1 MERWSKIA
9 EWFDL
14 NREKITLVAGGIG
27 VVFSLLGVRLG
38 LPFDWAW
45 FTIVLCG
52 LPIVW
57 GAAVAMYEEFD
68 IKADLL
74 VSLALIAAV
83 AIGEVF
89 AAAEIA
95 FIMQLGAMLE
105 EFTVSKAQAGI
116 ERLVKLTPTTARI
129 VRNGKEEV
137 LPADIVM
144 VGDVIRVLPGEVIPV
159 DGTILS
165 GDTAIDQSVMTGE
178 SMPVD
183 KTTGDE
189 VFSGTVN
196 QFGAFD
202 MTATKEGEDSSI
214 QRMIKLVKSTD
225 PGNAK
230 IVSLADRWATWIVV
244 IALLAAVG
252 TYVVTGEI
260 IRAVTILVVFCPCAL
275 VLATPAAIMAAISNA
290 SQHGFLVR
298 RGNIMERLAKVDTM
312 TFDKTGT
319 LTYGTPEVTAVE
331 TVGTMSAAE
340 LYRLVASVE
349 TKSEHPLGKAIV
361 NGFMSHHG
369 ESFDSVD
376 SFRMVPGKGL
386 EATVQDKAVLA
397 GNEAMMT
404 LSNISI
410 ADSVKEAVHEHLNRG
425 ASIVYVAVDG
435 VLAGYVAL
443 ADRVRR
449 ESRAVVESLNDLDV
463 MPVLLTGDHVATA
476 KTIGKRLNVSNV
488 IADCLPEDKMD
499 TVAQL
504 QQNGNIVAMVGD
516 GVNDAPAL
524 KKSDVGIAMGGVGSD
539 IAVEAA
545 DIVLVNDNIKEIP
558 HLVALSKRMMTTIKI
573 NLSFS
578 LLLNFVA
585 IILAMIGTL
594 SPVWGA
600 LVHNAGSL
608 LVVANSALL
617 LRWAYKSNHVV
628 EDDHSVLVKAA
639 RKRVF
644 EGAW

>member
-1 MERWSKIA
+1 MNRWSKLA

-27 VVFSLLGVRLG
+27 VVFSLLGIRLG
-38 LPFDWAW
+38 VPFDWAW

-52 LPIVW
+52 APIVW
-57 GAAVAMYEEFD
+57 GAAVAMYEDFD
-68 IKADLL
+68 VKADLL

-83 AIGEVF
+83 AVGEVF

-137 LPADIVM
+137 MPADIVS
-144 VGDVIRVLPGEVIPV
+144 VGDVVRVLPGEVIPV
-159 DGTILS
+159 DGTIVT

-183 KTTGDE
+183 KTVGDE

-230 IVSLADRWATWIVV
+230 IVSIADRWATWIVV
-244 IALLAAVG
+244 IALLAAAG
-252 TYVVTGEI
+252 TYAVTGEI

-290 SQHGFLVR
+290 SQRGFLVR
-298 RGNIMERLAKVDTM
+298 RGSIMERLAKVNTM

-319 LTYGTPEVTAVE
+319 LTNGTPEVIAVE
-331 TVGTMSAAE
+331 TVSDISDTE

-349 TKSEHPLGKAIV
+349 RKSEHPLGKAIV
-361 NGFMSHHG
+361 SGFTSRYG
-369 ESFDSVD
+369 ERFDAVD
-376 SFRMVPGKGL
+376 SFRVIPGKGL
-386 EATVQDKAVLA
+386 EASVQAQFVLA

-404 LSNISI
+404 LADISI
-410 ADSVKEAVHEHLNRG
+410 ADSVKNAVREHLHRG
-425 ASIVYVAVDG
+425 ASIVYVAIDG
-435 VLAGYVAL
+435 ALAGYVAL

-449 ESRAVVESLNDLDV
+449 ESRSVVESLHELDV

-476 KTIGKRLNVSNV
+476 KTIAKRLNVSRV

-504 QQNGNIVAMVGD
+504 QREGNIVAMVGD

-524 KKSDVGIAMGGVGSD
+524 KKSDVGIAMGGIGSD

-545 DIVLVNDNIKEIP
+545 DIVLVNDNIRELP
-558 HLVALSKRMMTTIKI
+558 HLVALSKRMMSTIKI

-578 LLLNFVA
+578 LILNFVA
-585 IILAMIGTL
+585 IILAMMGTL

-600 LVHNAGSL
+600 LIHNGGSL

-617 LRWAYKSNHVV
+617 LSWAYKSSVP
-628 EDDHSVLVKAA
+628 DDDFVLVKAA
-639 RKRVF
+639 RNKVLEF
-644 EGAW
+644 N

>member
-449 ESRAVVESLNDLDV
+449 ES
-463 MPVLLTGDHVATA
+463 

-558 HLVALSKRMMTTIKI
+558 HLVALSKRMMTTIKV

-585 IILAMIGTL
+585 IILAMVGTL

-600 LVHNAGSL
+600 LVHNGGSL

-617 LRWAYKSNHVV
+617 LRWAYKSNYIVD
-628 EDDHSVLVKAA
+628 DDHSVLMNAA

-644 EGAW
+644 EA

>member
-1 MERWSKIA
+1 MNRWSKLA

-27 VVFSLLGVRLG
+27 VVFSLLGIRLG
-38 LPFDWAW
+38 VPFDWAW

-52 LPIVW
+52 APIVW
-57 GAAVAMYEEFD
+57 GAAVAMYEDFD
-68 IKADLL
+68 VKADLL

-83 AIGEVF
+83 AVGEVF

-137 LPADIVM
+137 MPADIVS
-144 VGDVIRVLPGEVIPV
+144 VGDVVRVLPGEVIPV
-159 DGTILS
+159 DGTIVT

-183 KTTGDE
+183 KTVGDE

-230 IVSLADRWATWIVV
+230 IVSIADRWVTWIVV
-244 IALLAAVG
+244 IALLAAAG
-252 TYVVTGEI
+252 TYAVTGEI

-290 SQHGFLVR
+290 SQRGFLVR
-298 RGNIMERLAKVDTM
+298 RGSIMEQLAKVNTM

-319 LTYGTPEVTAVE
+319 LTNGTPEVIAVE
-331 TVGTMSAAE
+331 TVSDISDTE

-349 TKSEHPLGKAIV
+349 RKSEHPLGKAIV
-361 NGFMSHHG
+361 SGFTSRYG
-369 ESFDSVD
+369 ERFDAVD
-376 SFRMVPGKGL
+376 SFRVIPGKGL
-386 EATVQDKAVLA
+386 EASVQAQSVLA

-404 LSNISI
+404 LADISI
-410 ADSVKEAVHEHLNRG
+410 ADSVKNAVREYLHHG
-425 ASIVYVAVDG
+425 ASIVYVAIDG
-435 VLAGYVAL
+435 ALAGYVAL

-449 ESRAVVESLNDLDV
+449 ESRSVVESLHELDV

-476 KTIGKRLNVSNV
+476 KTIAKRLNVSRV

-504 QQNGNIVAMVGD
+504 QREGNIVAMVGD

-524 KKSDVGIAMGGVGSD
+524 KKSDVGIAMGGIGSD

-545 DIVLVNDNIKEIP
+545 DIVLVNDNIRELP
-558 HLVALSKRMMTTIKI
+558 HLVALSKRMMSTIKI

-578 LLLNFVA
+578 LILNFVA
-585 IILAMIGTL
+585 IILAMMGTL

-600 LVHNAGSL
+600 LIHNGGSL

-617 LRWAYKSNHVV
+617 LSWAYKSSVP
-628 EDDHSVLVKAA
+628 DDDSVFVKAA
-639 RKRVF
+639 RNKVL
-644 EGAW
+644 ESN

>member
-27 VVFSLLGVRLG
+27 VVFSLLGIRLG
-38 LPFDWAW
+38 LPFDWTW
-45 FTIVLCG
+45 FTILLCG

-57 GAAVAMYEEFD
+57 GATVAMYEEFD
-68 IKADLL
+68 VKADLL

-105 EFTVSKAQAGI
+105 EFTISKAQAGI

-129 VRNGKEEV
+129 VRNGKEEI
-137 LPADIVM
+137 LPADIVI

-159 DGTILS
+159 DGMILS

-183 KTTGDE
+183 KTVGDE

-202 MTATKEGEDSSI
+202 MSATKEGEDSSI

-244 IALLAAVG
+244 IALLAAIG

-331 TVGTMSAAE
+331 TVGSMPTDE

-361 NGFMSHHG
+361 NGFTSRHG
-369 ESFDSVD
+369 ESFDSID

-425 ASIVYVAVDG
+425 ASIVYVAV
-435 VLAGYVAL
+435 
-443 ADRVRR
+443 
-449 ESRAVVESLNDLDV
+449 
-463 MPVLLTGDHVATA
+463 
-476 KTIGKRLNVSNV
+476 
-488 IADCLPEDKMD
+488 
-499 TVAQL
+499 
-504 QQNGNIVAMVGD
+504 D

-578 LLLNFVA
+578 LILNFVA

>member
-1 MERWSKIA
+1 MNRWSKLA

-14 NREKITLVAGGIG
+14 NREKIILVAGGIG
-27 VVFSLLGVRLG
+27 VVFSLLGIRLG

-52 LPIVW
+52 APIVW
-57 GAAVAMYEEFD
+57 GAAVAMYEDFD
-68 IKADLL
+68 VKADLL

-83 AIGEVF
+83 AVGEVF

-137 LPADIVM
+137 MPADIVS
-144 VGDVIRVLPGEVIPV
+144 VGDVVRVLPGEVIPV
-159 DGTILS
+159 DGTIVT

-183 KTTGDE
+183 RTVGDE

-230 IVSLADRWATWIVV
+230 IVSIADRWATWIVV
-244 IALLAAVG
+244 IALLAAAG
-252 TYVVTGEI
+252 TYAVTGEI

-290 SQHGFLVR
+290 SQRGFLVR
-298 RGNIMERLAKVDTM
+298 RGSIMEQLAKVNTM

-319 LTYGTPEVTAVE
+319 LTNGTPEVIAVE
-331 TVGTMSAAE
+331 TVSDISDAE
-340 LYRLVASVE
+340 LYRLVASIE
-349 TKSEHPLGKAIV
+349 RKSEHPLGKAIV
-361 NGFMSHHG
+361 SGFTSRYG
-369 ESFDSVD
+369 ERFDAVD
-376 SFRMVPGKGL
+376 SFRVIPGKGL
-386 EATVQDKAVLA
+386 EASVQAQSVLA
-397 GNEAMMT
+397 GNEAMMI
-404 LSNISI
+404 LAGISI
-410 ADSVKEAVHEHLNRG
+410 EDSVKNAVREHLHRG
-425 ASIVYVAVDG
+425 ASIVYVAIDG
-435 VLAGYVAL
+435 ALAGYVAL

-449 ESRAVVESLNDLDV
+449 ESRSVVESLHELDV

-476 KTIGKRLNVSNV
+476 KTIAERLNVSHV

-504 QQNGNIVAMVGD
+504 QQEGNIVAMVGD

-524 KKSDVGIAMGGVGSD
+524 KKSDVGIAMGGIGSD

-545 DIVLVNDNIKEIP
+545 DIVLVNDNIRELP

-578 LLLNFVA
+578 LILNFVA
-585 IILAMIGTL
+585 IILAMLGTL

-600 LVHNAGSL
+600 LVHNGGSL

-617 LRWAYKSNHVV
+617 LSWAYKSSVP
-628 EDDHSVLVKAA
+628 DDDFVLVKAA
-639 RKRVF
+639 RNKVL
-644 EGAW
+644 ESN

>member
-1 MERWSKIA
+1 MNRWSKLA

-14 NREKITLVAGGIG
+14 NREKIILVAGGIG
-27 VVFSLLGVRLG
+27 VVFSLLGIRLG

-52 LPIVW
+52 APIVW
-57 GAAVAMYEEFD
+57 GAAVAMYEDFD
-68 IKADLL
+68 VKADLL

-83 AIGEVF
+83 AVGEVF

-137 LPADIVM
+137 MPADIVS
-144 VGDVIRVLPGEVIPV
+144 VGDVVRVLPGEVIPV
-159 DGTILS
+159 DGTIVT

-183 KTTGDE
+183 RTVGDE

-230 IVSLADRWATWIVV
+230 IVSIADRWATWIVV
-244 IALLAAVG
+244 IALLAAAG
-252 TYVVTGEI
+252 TYAVTGEI

-290 SQHGFLVR
+290 SQRGFLVR
-298 RGNIMERLAKVDTM
+298 RGSIMEQLAKVNTM

-319 LTYGTPEVTAVE
+319 LTNGTPEVIAVE
-331 TVGTMSAAE
+331 TVSDISDAE
-340 LYRLVASVE
+340 LYRLVASIE
-349 TKSEHPLGKAIV
+349 RKSEHPLGKAIV
-361 NGFMSHHG
+361 SGFTSRYG
-369 ESFDSVD
+369 ERFDAVD
-376 SFRMVPGKGL
+376 SFRMIPGKGL
-386 EATVQDKAVLA
+386 EASVQAQSVLA
-397 GNEAMMT
+397 GNEAMMI
-404 LSNISI
+404 LAGISI
-410 ADSVKEAVHEHLNRG
+410 EDSVKNAVREHLHRG
-425 ASIVYVAVDG
+425 ASIVYVAIDG
-435 VLAGYVAL
+435 ALAGYVAL

-449 ESRAVVESLNDLDV
+449 ESRSVVESLHELDV

-476 KTIGKRLNVSNV
+476 KTIAKRLNVSHV

-504 QQNGNIVAMVGD
+504 QQEGNIVAMVGD

-524 KKSDVGIAMGGVGSD
+524 KKSDVGIAMGGIGSD

-545 DIVLVNDNIKEIP
+545 DIVLVNDNIRELP

-578 LLLNFVA
+578 LILNFVA
-585 IILAMIGTL
+585 IILAMLGTL

-600 LVHNAGSL
+600 LVHNGGSL

-617 LRWAYKSNHVV
+617 LSWAYKSSVP
-628 EDDHSVLVKAA
+628 DDDFVLVKAA
-639 RKRVF
+639 RNKVL
-644 EGAW
+644 ESN

>member
-1 MERWSKIA
+1 MNRWSKLA

-27 VVFSLLGVRLG
+27 VVFSLLGIRLG
-38 LPFDWAW
+38 VPFDWAW

-52 LPIVW
+52 APIVW
-57 GAAVAMYEEFD
+57 GAAVAMYEDFD
-68 IKADLL
+68 VKADLL

-83 AIGEVF
+83 AVGEVF

-137 LPADIVM
+137 MPADIVS
-144 VGDVIRVLPGEVIPV
+144 VGDVVRVLPGEVIPV
-159 DGTILS
+159 DGTIVT

-183 KTTGDE
+183 KTVGDE

-202 MTATKEGEDSSI
+202 MMATKEGEDSSI

-230 IVSLADRWATWIVV
+230 IVSIADRWATWIVV
-244 IALLAAVG
+244 IALLAAAG
-252 TYVVTGEI
+252 TYAVTGEI

-290 SQHGFLVR
+290 SQRGFLVR
-298 RGNIMERLAKVDTM
+298 RGSIMEQLAKVNTM

-319 LTYGTPEVTAVE
+319 LTNGTPEVIAVE
-331 TVGTMSAAE
+331 TVSDISDTE

-349 TKSEHPLGKAIV
+349 RKSEHPLGKAIV
-361 NGFMSHHG
+361 SGFTSRYG
-369 ESFDSVD
+369 ERFDAVD
-376 SFRMVPGKGL
+376 SFRVIPGKGL
-386 EATVQDKAVLA
+386 EASVQAQSVLA

-404 LSNISI
+404 LADISI
-410 ADSVKEAVHEHLNRG
+410 ADSVKNAVREHLHRG
-425 ASIVYVAVDG
+425 ASIVYVAIDG
-435 VLAGYVAL
+435 ALAGYVAL

-449 ESRAVVESLNDLDV
+449 ESRSVVESLHELDV

-476 KTIGKRLNVSNV
+476 KTIAKRLNVSRV

-499 TVAQL
+499 MVARL
-504 QQNGNIVAMVGD
+504 QQEGNIVAMVGD

-524 KKSDVGIAMGGVGSD
+524 KKSDVGIAMGGIGSD

-545 DIVLVNDNIKEIP
+545 DIVLVNDNIRELP
-558 HLVALSKRMMTTIKI
+558 HLVALSKRMMTTIRI

-578 LLLNFVA
+578 LILNFVA
-585 IILAMIGTL
+585 IILAMMGTL

-600 LVHNAGSL
+600 LVHNGGSL

-617 LRWAYKSNHVV
+617 LSWAYKSSVP
-628 EDDHSVLVKAA
+628 DDDFVLVKAA
-639 RKRVF
+639 RNKVL
-644 EGAW
+644 ESN

>member
-1 MERWSKIA
+1 MNRWSKLA

-27 VVFSLLGVRLG
+27 VVFSLLGIRLG
-38 LPFDWAW
+38 VPFDWAW

-52 LPIVW
+52 APIVW
-57 GAAVAMYEEFD
+57 GAAVAMYEDFD
-68 IKADLL
+68 VKADLL

-83 AIGEVF
+83 AVGEVF

-137 LPADIVM
+137 MPADIVS
-144 VGDVIRVLPGEVIPV
+144 VGDVVRVLPGEVIPV
-159 DGTILS
+159 DGTIVT

-183 KTTGDE
+183 KTVGDE

-230 IVSLADRWATWIVV
+230 IVSIADRWATWIVV
-244 IALLAAVG
+244 IALLAAAG
-252 TYVVTGEI
+252 TYAVAGEI

-290 SQHGFLVR
+290 SQRGFLVR
-298 RGNIMERLAKVDTM
+298 RGSIMERLAKVNTM

-319 LTYGTPEVTAVE
+319 LTNGTPEVIAVE
-331 TVGTMSAAE
+331 TVSDISDTE

-349 TKSEHPLGKAIV
+349 RKSEHPLGKAIV
-361 NGFMSHHG
+361 SGFTSRYG
-369 ESFDSVD
+369 ERFDAVD
-376 SFRMVPGKGL
+376 SFRVIPGKGL
-386 EATVQDKAVLA
+386 EASVQAQSVLA

-404 LSNISI
+404 LADISI
-410 ADSVKEAVHEHLNRG
+410 ADSVKNAVREHLHRG
-425 ASIVYVAVDG
+425 ASIVYVAIDG
-435 VLAGYVAL
+435 ALAGYVAL

-449 ESRAVVESLNDLDV
+449 ESRSVVESLHELDV

-476 KTIGKRLNVSNV
+476 KTIAKRLNVSRV

-504 QQNGNIVAMVGD
+504 QREGNIVAMVGD

-524 KKSDVGIAMGGVGSD
+524 KKSDVGIAMGGIGSD

-545 DIVLVNDNIKEIP
+545 DIVLVNDNIRELP
-558 HLVALSKRMMTTIKI
+558 HLVALSKRMMSTIKI

-578 LLLNFVA
+578 LILNFVA
-585 IILAMIGTL
+585 IILAMMGTL

-600 LVHNAGSL
+600 LIHNGGSL

-617 LRWAYKSNHVV
+617 LSWAYKSSVP
-628 EDDHSVLVKAA
+628 DDDFVLVKAA
-639 RKRVF
+639 RNKVL
-644 EGAW
+644 ESN

>member
-1 MERWSKIA
+1 MNRWSKLA

-27 VVFSLLGVRLG
+27 VVFSLLGIWLG
-38 LPFDWAW
+38 VPFDWAW

-52 LPIVW
+52 APIVW
-57 GAAVAMYEEFD
+57 GAAVAMYEDFD
-68 IKADLL
+68 VKADLL

-83 AIGEVF
+83 AVGEVF

-137 LPADIVM
+137 MPADIVS
-144 VGDVIRVLPGEVIPV
+144 VGDVVRVLPGEVIPV
-159 DGTILS
+159 DGTIVT

-183 KTTGDE
+183 KTVGDE

-202 MTATKEGEDSSI
+202 MMATKEGEDSSI

-230 IVSLADRWATWIVV
+230 IVSIADRWATWIVV
-244 IALLAAVG
+244 IALLAAAG
-252 TYVVTGEI
+252 TYAVTGEI

-290 SQHGFLVR
+290 SQRGFLVR
-298 RGNIMERLAKVDTM
+298 RGSIMEQLAKVNTM

-319 LTYGTPEVTAVE
+319 LTNGTPEVIAVE
-331 TVGTMSAAE
+331 TVSDISDTE

-349 TKSEHPLGKAIV
+349 RKSEHPLGKAIV
-361 NGFMSHHG
+361 SGFTSRYG
-369 ESFDSVD
+369 ERFDAVD
-376 SFRMVPGKGL
+376 SFRVIPGKGL
-386 EATVQDKAVLA
+386 EASVQAQSVLA

-404 LSNISI
+404 LADISI
-410 ADSVKEAVHEHLNRG
+410 ADSVKNAVREHLHRG
-425 ASIVYVAVDG
+425 ASIVYVAIDG
-435 VLAGYVAL
+435 ALAGYVAL

-449 ESRAVVESLNDLDV
+449 ESRSVVESLHELDV

-476 KTIGKRLNVSNV
+476 KTIAKRLNVSRV

-504 QQNGNIVAMVGD
+504 QREGNIVAMVGD

-524 KKSDVGIAMGGVGSD
+524 KKSDVGIAMGGIGSD

-545 DIVLVNDNIKEIP
+545 DIVLVNDNIRELP
-558 HLVALSKRMMTTIKI
+558 HLVALSKRMMSTIKI

-578 LLLNFVA
+578 LILNFVA
-585 IILAMIGTL
+585 IILAMMGTL

-600 LVHNAGSL
+600 LIHNGGSL

-617 LRWAYKSNHVV
+617 LSWAYKSSVP
-628 EDDHSVLVKAA
+628 DDDFVLVKAA
-639 RKRVF
+639 RNKVL
-644 EGAW
+644 ESN

>member
-275 VLATPAAIMAAISNA
+275 VLATPAAIMAAISNV

-340 LYRLVASVE
+340 LYRLVAFVE

-558 HLVALSKRMMTTIKI
+558 HLVALSKRMMTTIKV

-585 IILAMIGTL
+585 IILAMVGTL

-600 LVHNAGSL
+600 LVHNGGSL

-617 LRWAYKSNHVV
+617 LRWAYKSNYIVD
-628 EDDHSVLVKAA
+628 DDHSVLMNAA

-644 EGAW
+644 EA

>member
-1 MERWSKIA
+1 MNRWSKLA

-27 VVFSLLGVRLG
+27 VVFSLLGIRLG
-38 LPFDWAW
+38 VPFDWAW

-52 LPIVW
+52 APIVW
-57 GAAVAMYEEFD
+57 GAAGAMYEDFD
-68 IKADLL
+68 VKADLL

-83 AIGEVF
+83 AVGEVF

-137 LPADIVM
+137 MPADIVS
-144 VGDVIRVLPGEVIPV
+144 VGDVVRVLPGEVIPV
-159 DGTILS
+159 DGTIVS

-183 KTTGDE
+183 RTVGDE

-230 IVSLADRWATWIVV
+230 IVSIADRWATWIVV
-244 IALLAAVG
+244 IALLAAAG
-252 TYVVTGEI
+252 TYAVTGEI

-290 SQHGFLVR
+290 SQRGFLVR
-298 RGNIMERLAKVDTM
+298 RGSIMEQLAKVNTM

-319 LTYGTPEVTAVE
+319 LTNGTPEVIAVE
-331 TVGTMSAAE
+331 TVSDISDTE

-349 TKSEHPLGKAIV
+349 QKSEHPLGKAIV
-361 NGFMSHHG
+361 SGFMSRYG
-369 ESFDSVD
+369 ESFDAVD
-376 SFRMVPGKGL
+376 SFHMVPGKGL
-386 EATVQDKAVLA
+386 IASVQAKSILA
-397 GNEAMMT
+397 GNEAMMK
-404 LSNISI
+404 LADISI
-410 ADSVKEAVHEHLNRG
+410 TDSVKAAVREHLHRG
-425 ASIVYVAVDG
+425 ASIVYVVIDG
-435 VLAGYVAL
+435 ALAGYVAL

-449 ESRAVVESLNDLDV
+449 ESRSVVESLHELDV

-476 KTIGKRLNVSNV
+476 KTIAERLNVSRV

-504 QQNGNIVAMVGD
+504 QREGNIVAMVGD

-524 KKSDVGIAMGGVGSD
+524 KKSDVGIAMGGIGSD
-539 IAVEAA
+539 IAVEVA
-545 DIVLVNDNIKEIP
+545 DIVLVNDNIRELP

-578 LLLNFVA
+578 LILNFVA
-585 IILAMIGTL
+585 IILAMMGTL

-600 LVHNAGSL
+600 LVHNGGSL

-617 LRWAYKSNHVV
+617 LSWAYKSSVP
-628 EDDHSVLVKAA
+628 DDDFVLVKAA
-639 RKRVF
+639 RNKVL
-644 EGAW
+644 ESN

>member
-1 MERWSKIA
+1 MNRWSKLA

-27 VVFSLLGVRLG
+27 VVFSLLGIRLG
-38 LPFDWAW
+38 VPFDWAW

-52 LPIVW
+52 APIVW
-57 GAAVAMYEEFD
+57 GAAVAMYEDFD
-68 IKADLL
+68 VKADLL

-83 AIGEVF
+83 AVGEVF

-137 LPADIVM
+137 MPADIVS
-144 VGDVIRVLPGEVIPV
+144 VGDVVRVLPGEVIPV
-159 DGTILS
+159 DGTIVT

-183 KTTGDE
+183 KTVGDE

-230 IVSLADRWATWIVV
+230 IVSIADRWATWIVV
-244 IALLAAVG
+244 IALLAAAG
-252 TYVVTGEI
+252 TYAVTGEI

-290 SQHGFLVR
+290 SQRGFLVR
-298 RGNIMERLAKVDTM
+298 RGSIMEQLAKVNTM

-319 LTYGTPEVTAVE
+319 LTNGTPEVIAVE
-331 TVGTMSAAE
+331 TVSDISDTE

-349 TKSEHPLGKAIV
+349 RKSEHPLGKAIV
-361 NGFMSHHG
+361 SGFTSRYG
-369 ESFDSVD
+369 ERFDAVD
-376 SFRMVPGKGL
+376 SFRVIPGKGL
-386 EATVQDKAVLA
+386 EASVQAQSVLA

-404 LSNISI
+404 LADISI
-410 ADSVKEAVHEHLNRG
+410 ADSVKNAVREYLHHG
-425 ASIVYVAVDG
+425 ASIVYVAIDG
-435 VLAGYVAL
+435 ALAGYVAL

-449 ESRAVVESLNDLDV
+449 ESRSVVESLHELDV

-476 KTIGKRLNVSNV
+476 KTIAKRLNVSRV

-504 QQNGNIVAMVGD
+504 QREGNIVAMVGD

-524 KKSDVGIAMGGVGSD
+524 KKSDVGIAMGGIGSD

-545 DIVLVNDNIKEIP
+545 DIVLVNDNIRELP
-558 HLVALSKRMMTTIKI
+558 HLVALSKRMMSTIKI

-578 LLLNFVA
+578 LILNFVA
-585 IILAMIGTL
+585 IILAMMGTL

-600 LVHNAGSL
+600 PIHNGGSL

-617 LRWAYKSNHVV
+617 LSWAYKSSVP
-628 EDDHSVLVKAA
+628 DDDSVFVKAA
-639 RKRVF
+639 RNKVL
-644 EGAW
+644 ESN

>member
-68 IKADLL
+68 VKADLL

-275 VLATPAAIMAAISNA
+275 VLATQEAIMAAISNA

-331 TVGTMSAAE
+331 SVGSMPTDE

-361 NGFMSHHG
+361 NGFTSHHG

-386 EATVQDKAVLA
+386 EATVQDKAVLV

-504 QQNGNIVAMVGD
+504 QQDGNIVAMVGD

-545 DIVLVNDNIKEIP
+545 DIVLVNDNITEIP
-558 HLVALSKRMMTTIKI
+558 HLVALSKRMMTTIKV

-585 IILAMIGTL
+585 IILAMVGTL
-594 SPVWGA
+594 SPVWGP
-600 LVHNAGSL
+600 LVHNGGSL

-617 LRWAYKSNHVV
+617 LRWAYKSNYIVD
-628 EDDHSVLVKAA
+628 DDHSVLMNAA

-644 EGAW
+644 EA

>member
-68 IKADLL
+68 VKADLL

-183 KTTGDE
+183 KTTDDE

-331 TVGTMSAAE
+331 TVGSMPTDE

-361 NGFMSHHG
+361 NGFATRYG
-369 ESFDSVD
+369 ESFDSID

-425 ASIVYVAVDG
+425 ASIVYV
-435 VLAGYVAL
+435 
-443 ADRVRR
+443 
-449 ESRAVVESLNDLDV
+449 
-463 MPVLLTGDHVATA
+463 
-476 KTIGKRLNVSNV
+476 
-488 IADCLPEDKMD
+488 
-499 TVAQL
+499 TV
-504 QQNGNIVAMVGD
+504 D

-545 DIVLVNDNIKEIP
+545 DIVLVNDNVKEIP

-600 LVHNAGSL
+600 LVHNGGSL

-644 EGAW
+644 EA

>member
-68 IKADLL
+68 VKADLL

-361 NGFMSHHG
+361 NGFTSHHD

-435 VLAGYVAL
+435 VLAG
-443 ADRVRR
+443 RVRR

-504 QQNGNIVAMVGD
+504 QQDGNIVAMVGD

-545 DIVLVNDNIKEIP
+545 DIVLVNDNITEIP
-558 HLVALSKRMMTTIKI
+558 HLVALSKRMMTTIKV

-578 LLLNFVA
+578 LILNFVA
-585 IILAMIGTL
+585 IILAMVGTL

-600 LVHNAGSL
+600 LVHNGGSL

-617 LRWAYKSNHVV
+617 LRWAYKSNHAG
-628 EDDHSVLVKAA
+628 EDDDSVLVKAA
-639 RKRVF
+639 RKRLF
-644 EGAW
+644 EA

>member
-27 VVFSLLGVRLG
+27 VVFSLLGIRLG
-38 LPFDWAW
+38 LPFNWAW
-45 FTIVLCG
+45 FTILLCG
-52 LPIVW
+52 IPIVW
-57 GAAVAMYEEFD
+57 GATVAMYEEFD
-68 IKADLL
+68 VKADLL

-129 VRNGKEEV
+129 VRNGKEEI

-159 DGTILS
+159 DGMILS

-183 KTTGDE
+183 KTVGDE

-202 MTATKEGEDSSI
+202 MSATKEGEDSSI

-244 IALLAAVG
+244 IALLAAIG

-331 TVGTMSAAE
+331 TVGSMPTDE

-361 NGFMSHHG
+361 NGFTSRHG
-369 ESFDSVD
+369 ESFDSID

-435 VLAGYVAL
+435 V
-443 ADRVRR
+443 
-449 ESRAVVESLNDLDV
+449 
-463 MPVLLTGDHVATA
+463 
-476 KTIGKRLNVSNV
+476 
-488 IADCLPEDKMD
+488 
-499 TVAQL
+499 
-504 QQNGNIVAMVGD
+504 
-516 GVNDAPAL
+516 NDAPAL

-539 IAVEAA
+539 ITVEAA

-578 LLLNFVA
+578 LILNFVA

-600 LVHNAGSL
+600 LVHNGGSL

-628 EDDHSVLVKAA
+628 EDDHFVLVKAA

-644 EGAW
+644 EEAW

>member
-159 DGTILS
+159 DGMILS

-183 KTTGDE
+183 KMTGDE

-319 LTYGTPEVTAVE
+319 LTYGTPEVTAIE
-331 TVGTMSAAE
+331 TVGSMPTDE

-361 NGFMSHHG
+361 NGFATRYG
-369 ESFDSVD
+369 ESFDSID
-376 SFRMVPGKGL
+376 SFRMVSGKGL

-435 VLAGYVAL
+435 V
-443 ADRVRR
+443 
-449 ESRAVVESLNDLDV
+449 
-463 MPVLLTGDHVATA
+463 
-476 KTIGKRLNVSNV
+476 
-488 IADCLPEDKMD
+488 
-499 TVAQL
+499 
-504 QQNGNIVAMVGD
+504 
-516 GVNDAPAL
+516 NDAPAL

-545 DIVLVNDNIKEIP
+545 DIVLVNDNVKEIP

-573 NLSFS
+573 NHSFS

>member
-68 IKADLL
+68 VKADLL

-137 LPADIVM
+137 FPADIVM

-319 LTYGTPEVTAVE
+319 LTYGTPE
-331 TVGTMSAAE
+331 
-340 LYRLVASVE
+340 
-349 TKSEHPLGKAIV
+349 
-361 NGFMSHHG
+361 
-369 ESFDSVD
+369 
-376 SFRMVPGKGL
+376 
-386 EATVQDKAVLA
+386 ATVQDKAVLA

-504 QQNGNIVAMVGD
+504 QQDGNIVAMVGD

-524 KKSDVGIAMGGVGSD
+524 KKSDVGIAMGSVGSD

-558 HLVALSKRMMTTIKI
+558 HLVALSKRMMTTIKV

-578 LLLNFVA
+578 LILNFVA
-585 IILAMIGTL
+585 IILAMVGTL

-600 LVHNAGSL
+600 LVHNGGSL

-628 EDDHSVLVKAA
+628 DDDHSVLVKAA

-644 EGAW
+644 EA

>member
-27 VVFSLLGVRLG
+27 VVFSLLGIRLG

-45 FTIVLCG
+45 FTILLCG

-57 GAAVAMYEEFD
+57 GATVAMYEEFD
-68 IKADLL
+68 VKADLL

-89 AAAEIA
+89 AAVEIA

-129 VRNGKEEV
+129 VRNGKEEI
-137 LPADIVM
+137 LPADIVI

-159 DGTILS
+159 DGMILS

-183 KTTGDE
+183 KTVGDE

-202 MTATKEGEDSSI
+202 MSAIKEGEDSSI

-244 IALLAAVG
+244 IALLAAIG

-331 TVGTMSAAE
+331 TVGSMPTDE

-361 NGFMSHHG
+361 NGFATRYG
-369 ESFDSVD
+369 ESFDSID

-386 EATVQDKAVLA
+386 EATVQDKAVLT

-404 LSNISI
+404 LSNTSI

-425 ASIVYVAVDG
+425 ASIVYVAV
-435 VLAGYVAL
+435 
-443 ADRVRR
+443 
-449 ESRAVVESLNDLDV
+449 
-463 MPVLLTGDHVATA
+463 
-476 KTIGKRLNVSNV
+476 
-488 IADCLPEDKMD
+488 
-499 TVAQL
+499 
-504 QQNGNIVAMVGD
+504 D

-545 DIVLVNDNIKEIP
+545 DIVLVNDNVKEIP

-578 LLLNFVA
+578 LILNFVA
-585 IILAMIGTL
+585 IILAMVGTL

-600 LVHNAGSL
+600 LVHNGGSL
-608 LVVANSALL
+608 LVVVNSALL

-628 EDDHSVLVKAA
+628 EDDDSVLVKAA
-639 RKRVF
+639 RKRIF
-644 EGAW
+644 EA

>member
-1 MERWSKIA
+1 MNRWSKLA

-14 NREKITLVAGGIG
+14 NREKIILVAGGIG
-27 VVFSLLGVRLG
+27 VVFSLLGIRLG

-52 LPIVW
+52 APIVW
-57 GAAVAMYEEFD
+57 GAAVAMYEDFD
-68 IKADLL
+68 VKADLL

-83 AIGEVF
+83 AVGEVF

-137 LPADIVM
+137 MPADIVS
-144 VGDVIRVLPGEVIPV
+144 VGDVVRVLPGEVISV
-159 DGTILS
+159 DGTIVT

-183 KTTGDE
+183 RTVGDE

-230 IVSLADRWATWIVV
+230 IVSIADRWATWIVV
-244 IALLAAVG
+244 IALLAAAG
-252 TYVVTGEI
+252 TYAVTGEI

-290 SQHGFLVR
+290 SQRGFLVR
-298 RGNIMERLAKVDTM
+298 RGSIMEQLAKVNTM

-319 LTYGTPEVTAVE
+319 LTNGTPEVIAVE
-331 TVGTMSAAE
+331 IVSDISDAE
-340 LYRLVASVE
+340 LYRLVASIE
-349 TKSEHPLGKAIV
+349 RKSEHPLGKAIV
-361 NGFMSHHG
+361 SGFTSRYG
-369 ESFDSVD
+369 ERFDAVD
-376 SFRMVPGKGL
+376 SFRVIPGKGL
-386 EATVQDKAVLA
+386 EASVQAQSVLA
-397 GNEAMMT
+397 GNEAMMI
-404 LSNISI
+404 LAGISI
-410 ADSVKEAVHEHLNRG
+410 EDSVKNAVREHLHRG
-425 ASIVYVAVDG
+425 ASIVYVAIDG
-435 VLAGYVAL
+435 ALAGYVAL

-449 ESRAVVESLNDLDV
+449 ESRSVVESLHELDV

-476 KTIGKRLNVSNV
+476 KTIAKRLNVSHV

-504 QQNGNIVAMVGD
+504 QQEGNIVAMVGD

-524 KKSDVGIAMGGVGSD
+524 KKSDVGIAMGGIGSD

-545 DIVLVNDNIKEIP
+545 DIVLVNDNIRELP

-578 LLLNFVA
+578 LILNFVA
-585 IILAMIGTL
+585 IILAMLGTL

-600 LVHNAGSL
+600 LVHNGGSL

-617 LRWAYKSNHVV
+617 LSWAYKSSVP
-628 EDDHSVLVKAA
+628 DDDFVLVKAA
-639 RKRVF
+639 RNKVL
-644 EGAW
+644 ESN

>member
-27 VVFSLLGVRLG
+27 VVFSLLGIRLG

-45 FTIVLCG
+45 FTILLCG

-57 GAAVAMYEEFD
+57 GATVAMYEEFD
-68 IKADLL
+68 VKADLL

-129 VRNGKEEV
+129 VRNGKEEI

-159 DGTILS
+159 DGMILS

-183 KTTGDE
+183 KTVGDE

-244 IALLAAVG
+244 IALLAAIG

-331 TVGTMSAAE
+331 TVGSMPTDE

-361 NGFMSHHG
+361 NGFTSRHG
-369 ESFDSVD
+369 ESFDSID

-386 EATVQDKAVLA
+386 EATVQDKAVLV

-410 ADSVKEAVHEHLNRG
+410 ADSVKEAVHAHLNRG
-425 ASIVYVAVDG
+425 ASIVYVAV
-435 VLAGYVAL
+435 
-443 ADRVRR
+443 
-449 ESRAVVESLNDLDV
+449 
-463 MPVLLTGDHVATA
+463 
-476 KTIGKRLNVSNV
+476 
-488 IADCLPEDKMD
+488 
-499 TVAQL
+499 
-504 QQNGNIVAMVGD
+504 D

-545 DIVLVNDNIKEIP
+545 DIVLVNDNVKEIP

-578 LLLNFVA
+578 LILNFVA
-585 IILAMIGTL
+585 IILAMVGTL

-600 LVHNAGSL
+600 LVHNGGSL
-608 LVVANSALL
+608 LVVVNSALL

-628 EDDHSVLVKAA
+628 EDDDSVLVKAA
-639 RKRVF
+639 RKRIF
-644 EGAW
+644 EA

>member
-1 MERWSKIA
+1 MERWSKAA

-45 FTIVLCG
+45 FTILLCG

-68 IKADLL
+68 VKADLL

-83 AIGEVF
+83 VIGEVF

-165 GDTAIDQSVMTGE
+165 GNTAIDQSVMTGE

-275 VLATPAAIMAAISNA
+275 VLATPAAIM
-290 SQHGFLVR
+290 
-298 RGNIMERLAKVDTM
+298 
-312 TFDKTGT
+312 
-319 LTYGTPEVTAVE
+319 
-331 TVGTMSAAE
+331 
-340 LYRLVASVE
+340 
-349 TKSEHPLGKAIV
+349 
-361 NGFMSHHG
+361 
-369 ESFDSVD
+369 
-376 SFRMVPGKGL
+376 
-386 EATVQDKAVLA
+386 
-397 GNEAMMT
+397 
-404 LSNISI
+404 
-410 ADSVKEAVHEHLNRG
+410 
-425 ASIVYVAVDG
+425 
-435 VLAGYVAL
+435 
-443 ADRVRR
+443 
-449 ESRAVVESLNDLDV
+449 
-463 MPVLLTGDHVATA
+463 
-476 KTIGKRLNVSNV
+476 
-488 IADCLPEDKMD
+488 
-499 TVAQL
+499 
-504 QQNGNIVAMVGD
+504 
-516 GVNDAPAL
+516 
-524 KKSDVGIAMGGVGSD
+524 
-539 IAVEAA
+539 
-545 DIVLVNDNIKEIP
+545 
-558 HLVALSKRMMTTIKI
+558 
-573 NLSFS
+573 
-578 LLLNFVA
+578 
-585 IILAMIGTL
+585 
-594 SPVWGA
+594 
-600 LVHNAGSL
+600 
-608 LVVANSALL
+608 
-617 LRWAYKSNHVV
+617 
-628 EDDHSVLVKAA
+628 
-639 RKRVF
+639 
-644 EGAW
+644 

>member
-1 MERWSKIA
+1 MNRWSKLA

-14 NREKITLVAGGIG
+14 NREKIILVAGGIG
-27 VVFSLLGVRLG
+27 VVFSLLGIRLG

-52 LPIVW
+52 APIVW
-57 GAAVAMYEEFD
+57 GAAVAMYEDFD
-68 IKADLL
+68 VKADLL

-83 AIGEVF
+83 AVGEVF

-137 LPADIVM
+137 MPADIVS
-144 VGDVIRVLPGEVIPV
+144 VGDVVRVLPGEVIPV
-159 DGTILS
+159 DGTIVT
-165 GDTAIDQSVMTGE
+165 GDTTIDQSVMTGE

-183 KTTGDE
+183 RTVGDE

-230 IVSLADRWATWIVV
+230 IVSIADRWATWIVV
-244 IALLAAVG
+244 IALLAAAG
-252 TYVVTGEI
+252 TYAVTGEI

-290 SQHGFLVR
+290 SQRGFLVR
-298 RGNIMERLAKVDTM
+298 RGSIMEQLAKVNTM

-319 LTYGTPEVTAVE
+319 LTNGTPEVIAVE
-331 TVGTMSAAE
+331 IVSDISDAE

-349 TKSEHPLGKAIV
+349 RKSEHPLGKAIV
-361 NGFMSHHG
+361 SGFTSRYG
-369 ESFDSVD
+369 ERFDAVD
-376 SFRMVPGKGL
+376 SFRVIPGKGL
-386 EATVQDKAVLA
+386 EASVQAQSVLA
-397 GNEAMMT
+397 GNEAMMI
-404 LSNISI
+404 LAGISI
-410 ADSVKEAVHEHLNRG
+410 EDSVKNAVREHLHRG
-425 ASIVYVAVDG
+425 ASIVYVAIDG
-435 VLAGYVAL
+435 ALAGYVAL

-449 ESRAVVESLNDLDV
+449 ESRSVVESLHELDV

-476 KTIGKRLNVSNV
+476 KTIAERLNVSHV

-504 QQNGNIVAMVGD
+504 QQEGNIVAMVGD

-524 KKSDVGIAMGGVGSD
+524 KKSDVGIAMGGIGSD

-545 DIVLVNDNIKEIP
+545 DIVLVNDNIRELP

-578 LLLNFVA
+578 LILNFVA
-585 IILAMIGTL
+585 IILAMLGTL

-600 LVHNAGSL
+600 LVHNGGSL

-617 LRWAYKSNHVV
+617 LSWAYKSSVP
-628 EDDHSVLVKAA
+628 DDDFVLVKAA
-639 RKRVF
+639 RNKVL
-644 EGAW
+644 ESN

>member
-68 IKADLL
+68 VKVDLL

-331 TVGTMSAAE
+331 TVGSMPTDE

-361 NGFMSHHG
+361 NGFATRYG

-425 ASIVYVAVDG
+425 ASIVQVAV
-435 VLAGYVAL
+435 
-443 ADRVRR
+443 
-449 ESRAVVESLNDLDV
+449 
-463 MPVLLTGDHVATA
+463 
-476 KTIGKRLNVSNV
+476 
-488 IADCLPEDKMD
+488 
-499 TVAQL
+499 
-504 QQNGNIVAMVGD
+504 D

-545 DIVLVNDNIKEIP
+545 DIVLVNEIP

-594 SPVWGA
+594 SLVWGA

-644 EGAW
+644 EGAWQILQTQLELWDRQRFCIDLIILQEQLRN

>member
-1 MERWSKIA
+1 MNRWSKLA

-27 VVFSLLGVRLG
+27 VVFSLLGIRLG
-38 LPFDWAW
+38 VPFDWAW

-52 LPIVW
+52 APIVW
-57 GAAVAMYEEFD
+57 GAAVAMYEDFD
-68 IKADLL
+68 VKADLL

-83 AIGEVF
+83 AVGEVF

-137 LPADIVM
+137 MPADIVS
-144 VGDVIRVLPGEVIPV
+144 VGDVVRVLPGEVIPV
-159 DGTILS
+159 DGTIVT

-183 KTTGDE
+183 KTVGDE

-202 MTATKEGEDSSI
+202 MMATKEGEDSSI

-230 IVSLADRWATWIVV
+230 IVSIADRWVTWIVV
-244 IALLAAVG
+244 IALLAAAG
-252 TYVVTGEI
+252 TYAVTGEI

-290 SQHGFLVR
+290 SQRGFLVR
-298 RGNIMERLAKVDTM
+298 RGSIMEQLAKVNTM

-319 LTYGTPEVTAVE
+319 LTNGTPEVIAVE
-331 TVGTMSAAE
+331 TVSDISDTE

-349 TKSEHPLGKAIV
+349 RKSEHPLGKAIV
-361 NGFMSHHG
+361 SGFTSRYG
-369 ESFDSVD
+369 ERFDAVD
-376 SFRMVPGKGL
+376 SFRVIPGKGL
-386 EATVQDKAVLA
+386 EASVQAQSVLA

-404 LSNISI
+404 LADISI
-410 ADSVKEAVHEHLNRG
+410 ADSVKNAVREHLHRG
-425 ASIVYVAVDG
+425 ASIVYVAIDG
-435 VLAGYVAL
+435 ALAGYVAL

-449 ESRAVVESLNDLDV
+449 ESRSVVESLHELDV

-476 KTIGKRLNVSNV
+476 KTIAKRLNVSRV

-499 TVAQL
+499 MVARL
-504 QQNGNIVAMVGD
+504 QQEGNIVAMVGD

-524 KKSDVGIAMGGVGSD
+524 KKSDVGIAMGGIGSD

-545 DIVLVNDNIKEIP
+545 DIVLVNDNIRELP

-578 LLLNFVA
+578 LILNFVA
-585 IILAMIGTL
+585 IILAMMGTL

-600 LVHNAGSL
+600 LVHNGGSL

-617 LRWAYKSNHVV
+617 LSWAYKSSVP
-628 EDDHSVLVKAA
+628 DDDFVLVKAA
-639 RKRVF
+639 RNKVL
-644 EGAW
+644 ESN

>member
-1 MERWSKIA
+1 MNRWSKLA

-27 VVFSLLGVRLG
+27 VVFSLLGIRLG

-52 LPIVW
+52 APIVW
-57 GAAVAMYEEFD
+57 GAAVAMYEDFD
-68 IKADLL
+68 VKADLL

-83 AIGEVF
+83 AVGEVF

-137 LPADIVM
+137 MPADIVS
-144 VGDVIRVLPGEVIPV
+144 VGDVVRVLPGEVIPV
-159 DGTILS
+159 DGTIVT
-165 GDTAIDQSVMTGE
+165 GDTAIDQSVMIGE

-183 KTTGDE
+183 KTVGDE

-214 QRMIKLVKSTD
+214 QRMVKLVKSTD

-230 IVSLADRWATWIVV
+230 IVSIADRWATWIVV
-244 IALLAAVG
+244 IALLAAAG
-252 TYVVTGEI
+252 TYAVTGEI

-290 SQHGFLVR
+290 SQRGFLVR
-298 RGNIMERLAKVDTM
+298 RGSIMEQLAKVNTM

-319 LTYGTPEVTAVE
+319 LTNGTPEVIAVE
-331 TVGTMSAAE
+331 TVSDISDAE

-349 TKSEHPLGKAIV
+349 RKSEHPLGKAIV
-361 NGFMSHHG
+361 SGFTSRYG
-369 ESFDSVD
+369 ERFDAVD
-376 SFRMVPGKGL
+376 SFRVIPGKGL
-386 EATVQDKAVLA
+386 EASVQAQFVLA

-404 LSNISI
+404 LADISI
-410 ADSVKEAVHEHLNRG
+410 ADSVKNAVREHLHRG
-425 ASIVYVAVDG
+425 ASIVYVAIDG
-435 VLAGYVAL
+435 ALAGYVAL

-449 ESRAVVESLNDLDV
+449 ESRSVVESLHELDV

-476 KTIGKRLNVSNV
+476 KTIAKRLNVSRV

-504 QQNGNIVAMVGD
+504 QREGNIVAMVGD

-524 KKSDVGIAMGGVGSD
+524 KKSDVGIAMGGIGSD

-545 DIVLVNDNIKEIP
+545 DIVLVNDNIRELP
-558 HLVALSKRMMTTIKI
+558 HLVALSKRMMSTIKI

-578 LLLNFVA
+578 LILNFVA
-585 IILAMIGTL
+585 IILAMMGTL

-600 LVHNAGSL
+600 LIHNGGSL

-617 LRWAYKSNHVV
+617 LSWAYKSSVP
-628 EDDHSVLVKAA
+628 DDDFVLVKAA
-639 RKRVF
+639 RNKVL
-644 EGAW
+644 ESN

>member
-1 MERWSKIA
+1 M
-9 EWFDL
+9 
-14 NREKITLVAGGIG
+14 
-27 VVFSLLGVRLG
+27 LL
-38 LPFDWAW
+38 
-45 FTIVLCG
+45 T
-52 LPIVW
+52 
-57 GAAVAMYEEFD
+57 
-68 IKADLL
+68 
-74 VSLALIAAV
+74 
-83 AIGEVF
+83 
-89 AAAEIA
+89 
-95 FIMQLGAMLE
+95 Q
-105 EFTVSKAQAGI
+105 
-116 ERLVKLTPTTARI
+116 
-129 VRNGKEEV
+129 
-137 LPADIVM
+137 
-144 VGDVIRVLPGEVIPV
+144 
-159 DGTILS
+159 
-165 GDTAIDQSVMTGE
+165 
-178 SMPVD
+178 
-183 KTTGDE
+183 
-189 VFSGTVN
+189 
-196 QFGAFD
+196 
-202 MTATKEGEDSSI
+202 
-214 QRMIKLVKSTD
+214 
-225 PGNAK
+225 GNAK

-331 TVGTMSAAE
+331 TVGSMPTDE

-349 TKSEHPLGKAIV
+349 TKSEHPY
-361 NGFMSHHG
+361 
-369 ESFDSVD
+369 

-386 EATVQDKAVLA
+386 EATLQDKAVLA

-425 ASIVYVAVDG
+425 ASIVYVAV
-435 VLAGYVAL
+435 
-443 ADRVRR
+443 
-449 ESRAVVESLNDLDV
+449 
-463 MPVLLTGDHVATA
+463 
-476 KTIGKRLNVSNV
+476 
-488 IADCLPEDKMD
+488 
-499 TVAQL
+499 
-504 QQNGNIVAMVGD
+504 D

-578 LLLNFVA
+578 LILNFVA

-600 LVHNAGSL
+600 LVHNGGSL

>member
-1 MERWSKIA
+1 MNRWSKLA

-27 VVFSLLGVRLG
+27 VVFSLLGIRLG
-38 LPFDWAW
+38 VPFDWAW

-52 LPIVW
+52 APIVW
-57 GAAVAMYEEFD
+57 GAAVAMYEDFD
-68 IKADLL
+68 VKADLL

-83 AIGEVF
+83 AVGEVF

-137 LPADIVM
+137 MPADIVS
-144 VGDVIRVLPGEVIPV
+144 VGDVVRVLPGEVIPV
-159 DGTILS
+159 DGTIVT

-183 KTTGDE
+183 KTVGDE

-202 MTATKEGEDSSI
+202 MRATKEGEDSSI

-230 IVSLADRWATWIVV
+230 IVSIADRWAIWIVV
-244 IALLAAVG
+244 IALLAAAG
-252 TYVVTGEI
+252 TYAVTGEI

-290 SQHGFLVR
+290 SQRGFLVR
-298 RGNIMERLAKVDTM
+298 RGSIMERLAKVNTM

-319 LTYGTPEVTAVE
+319 LTNGTPEVIAVE
-331 TVGTMSAAE
+331 TVSNISDIE

-349 TKSEHPLGKAIV
+349 RKSEHPLGKAIV
-361 NGFMSHHG
+361 SGFTSRYG
-369 ESFDSVD
+369 ERFDAVD
-376 SFRMVPGKGL
+376 SFRVIPGKGL
-386 EATVQDKAVLA
+386 EASVQTQSVLA
-397 GNEAMMT
+397 GNETMMT
-404 LSNISI
+404 LADISI
-410 ADSVKEAVHEHLNRG
+410 ADSVKNAVREHLHRG
-425 ASIVYVAVDG
+425 ASIVYVAIDG
-435 VLAGYVAL
+435 ALAGYVAL

-449 ESRAVVESLNDLDV
+449 ESRSVVESLYELDV

-476 KTIGKRLNVSNV
+476 KTIAKRLNVSRV

-504 QQNGNIVAMVGD
+504 QREGNIVAMVGD

-524 KKSDVGIAMGGVGSD
+524 KKSDVGIAMGGIGSD

-545 DIVLVNDNIKEIP
+545 DIVLVNDNIRELP

-578 LLLNFVA
+578 LILNFVA
-585 IILAMIGTL
+585 IILAMMGTL

-600 LVHNAGSL
+600 LIHNGGSL

-617 LRWAYKSNHVV
+617 LSWAYKSSIP
-628 EDDHSVLVKAA
+628 DDDSVLVKAA
-639 RKRVF
+639 RNKVL
-644 EGAW
+644 ESN

>member
-27 VVFSLLGVRLG
+27 VVFSLLGIRLG

-45 FTIVLCG
+45 FTILLCG

-57 GAAVAMYEEFD
+57 GATVAMYEEFD
-68 IKADLL
+68 VKADLL

-129 VRNGKEEV
+129 VRNGKEEI

-159 DGTILS
+159 DGMILS

-183 KTTGDE
+183 KTVGDE

-331 TVGTMSAAE
+331 TVGSMPTDE

-361 NGFMSHHG
+361 NGFTSRHG
-369 ESFDSVD
+369 ESFDSID

-386 EATVQDKAVLA
+386 EATVQDKAVLV

-410 ADSVKEAVHEHLNRG
+410 ADSVKEAVHAHLNRG
-425 ASIVYVAVDG
+425 ASIVYVAV
-435 VLAGYVAL
+435 
-443 ADRVRR
+443 
-449 ESRAVVESLNDLDV
+449 
-463 MPVLLTGDHVATA
+463 
-476 KTIGKRLNVSNV
+476 
-488 IADCLPEDKMD
+488 
-499 TVAQL
+499 
-504 QQNGNIVAMVGD
+504 D

-545 DIVLVNDNIKEIP
+545 DIVLVNDNVKEIP

-578 LLLNFVA
+578 LILNFVA
-585 IILAMIGTL
+585 IILAMVGTL

-600 LVHNAGSL
+600 LVHNGGSL
-608 LVVANSALL
+608 LVVVNSALL

-628 EDDHSVLVKAA
+628 EDDDSVLVKAA
-639 RKRVF
+639 RKRIF
-644 EGAW
+644 EA

>member
-27 VVFSLLGVRLG
+27 VVFSLLGIRLG

-45 FTIVLCG
+45 FTILLCG

-57 GAAVAMYEEFD
+57 GATVAMYEEFD
-68 IKADLL
+68 VKADLL
-74 VSLALIAAV
+74 VFLALIAAV

-105 EFTVSKAQAGI
+105 EFTISKAQAGI

-129 VRNGKEEV
+129 VRNGKEEI
-137 LPADIVM
+137 LPADIVI

-159 DGTILS
+159 DGMILS

-183 KTTGDE
+183 KTVGDE

-202 MTATKEGEDSSI
+202 MSATKEGEDSSI

-244 IALLAAVG
+244 IALLAAIG

-331 TVGTMSAAE
+331 TVGSMPTDE

-361 NGFMSHHG
+361 NGFTSRHG
-369 ESFDSVD
+369 ESFDSID

-435 VLAGYVAL
+435 V
-443 ADRVRR
+443 
-449 ESRAVVESLNDLDV
+449 
-463 MPVLLTGDHVATA
+463 
-476 KTIGKRLNVSNV
+476 
-488 IADCLPEDKMD
+488 
-499 TVAQL
+499 
-504 QQNGNIVAMVGD
+504 
-516 GVNDAPAL
+516 NDAPAL

-539 IAVEAA
+539 ITVEAA

-578 LLLNFVA
+578 LILNFVA

-600 LVHNAGSL
+600 LVHNGGSL

-628 EDDHSVLVKAA
+628 EDDHFVLVKAA

-644 EGAW
+644 EEAW